1 MIISILYNFC
11 SHIILSPKPNSA
23 MSLPSIVFV
32 LRINFEPIIWLH
44 LIAPFYP
51 LSFLIYFTA
60 HHWRS
65 PHWISVSPL
74 ALPGISPSPTLH
86 PVCFALIS
94 ASSFPFTSHLLR
106 NTVSDLTSTQL
117 YQVPFWAP
125 LSAFPFPSLGMNT
138 VLQWMDCIAQKV
150 RNHICSAMLLSSWD

>member
-1 MIISILYNFC
+1 MIISSLYNFC
-11 SHIILSPKPNSA
+11 SRIILSPKPNSA
-23 MSLPSIVFV
+23 MSLPSIVFA

-65 PHWISVSPL
+65 PHWSSVSPL
-74 ALPGISPSPTLH
+74 ALPGISPSPTL
-86 PVCFALIS
+86 
-94 ASSFPFTSHLLR
+94 ASGLLCSRQHFQFQLTSHLR

-125 LSAFPFPSLGMNT
+125 LSAFLFPSLGMNT

-150 RNHICSAMLLSSWD
+150 RNHICFAMLLSS